1 MSGETTIE
9 GWGRTAPVRARVL
22 RAGTADEVPLLVA
35 KSGPRGTLPRGLGRA
50 YGDAAQNEGG
60 DVVDLTGARR
70 VLGFDAVRGTIRVEA
85 GLSLDEL
92 MRLSVPRGWFPGVT
106 PGTRYVTVGGAIAA
120 DVHGKNHHRDGS
132 FSNHV
137 ESFTLATPRF
147 TQDVTPTS
155 DPELFWGTA
164 GAMGL
169 TGVVT
174 EATLRLLPIETA
186 MIRVDTERCDDLDD
200 VMGRMLEGDH
210 RYRHSVA
217 WVDMF
222 ARGRRMGRAVLTRGD
237 HARLEDLPA
246 GDRARAL
253 DFAPGTLLGAPPWVP
268 TWLLNRATVL
278 AFDEL
283 YFRRAPR
290 RRTGEIVGLTP
301 FFHPLDAI
309 TGWNR
314 LYGRPGFFQYQFVVP
329 DEATAAVRAVVERV
343 SAERCAFLAVLKRF
357 GPGNPGPLSFPRPGW
372 TLAMDMPAR
381 ADRPGFLDGLDR
393 IVLDAGGRLYL
404 AKDNRVPRDTFR
416 AMMGRADLEAFA
428 RLRDRVDPERVLQSD
443 LSRRLGL

>member
-1 MSGETTIE
+1 MSGIETIE
-9 GWGRTAPVRARVL
+9 GWGRTAPVRSRVL
-22 RAGTADEVPLLVA
+22 QATSADDVALQIAKAG
-35 KSGPRGTLPRGLGRA
+35 SRGTLPRGLGRA
-50 YGDAAQNEGG
+50 YGDAAQNDGG
-60 DVVDLTGARR
+60 DVVDLTGTAR
-70 VLGFDAVRGTIRVEA
+70 VLGFDPVEGTLRAEA
-85 GLSLDEL
+85 GASLDAL
-92 MRLSVPRGWFPGVT
+92 MRLVVPRGWFPAVT
-106 PGTRYVTVGGAIAA
+106 PGTRYVTVGGAISA

-132 FSNHV
+132 FANHV
-137 ESFTLATPRF
+137 ASFTLATPRV
-147 TQDVTPTS
+147 TLDVTPTS

-169 TGVVT
+169 TGAVT
-174 EATLRLLPIETA
+174 TATLRLLPIETSK
-186 MIRVDTERCDDLDD
+186 IRVDTERCDDLDD
-200 VMGRMLEGDH
+200 VMARMVEGDH

-237 HARLEDLPA
+237 HARLDDLPA
-246 GDRARAL
+246 TERDRAL
-253 DFAPGTLLGAPPWVP
+253 EFAPSTLLAAPPWVP

-290 RRTGEIVGLTP
+290 RRVGEIVGLTP
-301 FFHPLDAI
+301 FFHPLDAV

-329 DEATAAVRAVVERV
+329 DEAVAAVRAVVERV

-357 GPGNPGPLSFPRPGW
+357 GSGNPGPLSFPRPGW

-381 ADRPGFLDGLDR
+381 ADHPGFLAGLDR
-393 IVLDAGGRLYL
+393 IVAEAGGRLYL

-416 AMMGRADLEAFA
+416 AMMSASELEAFG
-428 RLRDRVDPERVLQSD
+428 RLRDRVDPDRVLQSD

>member
-1 MSGETTIE
+1 HL
-9 GWGRTAPVRARVL
+9 AK
-22 RAGTADEVPLLVA
+22 AGA
-35 KSGPRGTLPRGLGRA
+35 RGTLPRGLGRA
-50 YGDAAQNEGG
+50 YGDEAQNDGG

-70 VLGFDAVRGTIRVEA
+70 VLGFDPVRGTLRAEA

-92 MRLSVPRGWFPGVT
+92 MRLTVPRGWFPAVT

-120 DVHGKNHHRDGS
+120 DVHGKNLHRDGS
-132 FSNHV
+132 FANHV
-137 ESFTLATPRF
+137 ESFTLATPGA
-147 TQDVTPTS
+147 TMDVTPTS

-200 VMGRMLEGDH
+200 VMARMVEGDH

-237 HARLEDLPA
+237 HARLEDLPG

-253 DFAPGTLLGAPPWVP
+253 DFSPRTLLASPPWVP

-290 RRTGEIVGLTP
+290 RRVGEIVGLTP
-301 FFHPLDAI
+301 FFHPLDAV

-329 DEATAAVRAVVERV
+329 DEASAAVRAVVERV

-381 ADRPGFLDGLDR
+381 ADRPGFLDALDR
-393 IVLDAGGRLYL
+393 IVADAGGRLYL

-416 AMMGRADLEAFA
+416 SMMTSAELDAFA
-428 RLRDRVDPERVLQSD
+428 RLRDRVDPDRVLQSD

>member
-1 MSGETTIE
+1 VSGTETIA
-9 GWGRTAPVRARVL
+9 GWGRTTPVRSRIR
-22 RAGTADEVPLLVA
+22 RAASADDVALQVA
-35 KSGPRGTLPRGLGRA
+35 KAGRRGTLPRGLGRA
-50 YGDAAQNEGG
+50 YGDAAQNADG
-60 DVVDLTGARR
+60 DVVDVTGARM
-70 VLGFDAVRGTIRVEA
+70 VLGFDPVRGTIRVEA
-85 GLSLDEL
+85 GASLDEI
-92 MRLSVPRGWFPGVT
+92 MRLCVPRGWFPSVT

-132 FSNHV
+132 FANHV
-137 ESFTLATPRF
+137 ESMTLATPGF
-147 TQDVTPTS
+147 TVDVRPTS

-169 TGVVT
+169 TGVVA
-174 EATLRLLPIETA
+174 EATLRLLAIETA

-200 VMGRMLEGDH
+200 VMARMVEGDH

-217 WVDMF
+217 WIDMF
-222 ARGRRMGRAVLTRGD
+222 ARGRSMGRAVLTRGD

-246 GDRARAL
+246 GERGRAL
-253 DFAPGTLLGAPPWVP
+253 RFAPSTLIAAPPWVP

-290 RRTGEIVGLTP
+290 RREGEIVGLTP
-301 FFHPLDAI
+301 FFHPLDAV
-309 TGWNR
+309 TAWNR
-314 LYGRPGFFQYQFVVP
+314 LYGTPGFFQYQFVVP
-329 DEATAAVRAVVERV
+329 DEATGAVREVVRRV

-381 ADRPGFLDGLDR
+381 ADRPGFLDALDR
-393 IVLDAGGRLYL
+393 VVLDAGGRLYL

-416 AMMGRADLEAFA
+416 AMMPAADLEAFE

-443 LSRRLGL
+443 LARRLGL

>member
-1 MSGETTIE
+1 MSAEETIE
-9 GWGRTAPVRARVL
+9 GWGRTAPVRSRVL
-22 RAGTADEVPLLVA
+22 HARAADDVPLLLA
-35 KSGPRGTLPRGLGRA
+35 RAGERGTLPRGLGRA
-50 YGDAAQNEGG
+50 YGDAAQNDGG
-60 DVVDLTGARR
+60 DVVDLTGASR
-70 VLGFDAVRGTIRVEA
+70 VLGFDPVRGTIRVEA
-85 GLSLDEL
+85 GLSLDAL
-92 MRLSVPRGWFPGVT
+92 MRYSVPRGWFPAVT

-132 FSNHV
+132 FANHV
-137 ESFTLATPRF
+137 DSLTLSSPRV

-169 TGVVT
+169 TGAVT
-174 EATLRLLPIETA
+174 EATLRLLPVETA
-186 MIRVDTERCDDLDD
+186 MIRVDTERCTDLDD
-200 VMGRMLEGDH
+200 VMGRMIEGDH

-246 GDRARAL
+246 ADRPRAL
-253 DFAPGTLLGAPPWVP
+253 EFAPRTLLGAPPRVP

-290 RRTGEIVGLTP
+290 RRLGEIVGLTP

-314 LYGRPGFFQYQFVVP
+314 LYGRAGFFQYQFVVP
-329 DEATAAVRAVVERV
+329 DDATAAVREIVERV

-393 IVLDAGGRLYL
+393 VVLDAGGRLYL
-404 AKDNRVPRDTFR
+404 AKDNRVPRETFR
-416 AMMGRADLEAFA
+416 AMMPSTELEAFA
-428 RLRDRVDPERVLQSD
+428 RLRDRVDPERVLRSD